1 MVAGLGVESKSPDSQ
16 SREQN
21 GTTSLIF
28 HVFSPDQSYPPT
40 LSAANEHANSST
52 TTACLGHSGTSK
64 LACSSPY
71 ALMYHASTHLPSLV
85 HNHFSKDFPMTSECT
100 KQLHHLQQREAE
112 RTTSGLSDHTKK
124 SCTTGKDHVIKG
136 RPSWING
143 PSPQ

>member
-1 MVAGLGVESKSPDSQ
+1 MRSQNHLQIVRRICPLSISSIQQKATVPFFNRTTETQRCATGLWSQRMVAGLGVESKSPDSQ

-40 LSAANEHANSST
+40 LSAANEHANSSA
-52 TTACLGHSGTSK
+52 TTACLGHLGTSK

-85 HNHFSKDFPMTSECT
+85 HNHFLKTS
-100 KQLHHLQQREAE
+100 L
-112 RTTSGLSDHTKK
+112 
-124 SCTTGKDHVIKG
+124 
-136 RPSWING
+136 
-143 PSPQ
+143 